1 MNRRRFFANLAG
13 IFVAASAPTIFVPK
27 LIETRWKPVAFPVN
41 PNLMRDVGTMQEA
54 FAAYIGPVIQSMLDQ
69 QYSSWNLIYGTD
81 LSFGQDDSPSF
92 PMDLVIGSPRSREG
106 CRIL

>member
-54 FAAYIGPVIQSMLDQ
+54 FAAYIGPVIKQVLDP
-69 QYSSWNLIYGTD
+69 YTARNYPSIKM
-81 LSFGQDDSPSF
+81 FEFDDNSPSI
-92 PMDLVIGSPRSREG
+92 PMDLAIGSPQSREG
-106 CRIL
+106 CIVL